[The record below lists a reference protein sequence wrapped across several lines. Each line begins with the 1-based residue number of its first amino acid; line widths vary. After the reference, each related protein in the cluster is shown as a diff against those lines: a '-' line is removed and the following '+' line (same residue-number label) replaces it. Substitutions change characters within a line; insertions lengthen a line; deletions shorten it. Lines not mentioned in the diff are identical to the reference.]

1 MTWFSEIESPMAPLL
16 GARVEVHYD
25 NVDGDCV
32 SSEWGYLIG
41 VADDGAPV
49 VALDDYGVEV
59 VVDHPVRLVADMP
72 KLSDDALARLIDAA
86 PAYIEF

>member
-1 MTWFSEIESPMAPLL
+1 MAWFSEIESPMAPLL
-16 GARVEVHYD
+16 GARVEVYCD

-49 VALDDYGVEV
+49 VALDDYGIEV
-59 VVDHPVRLVADMP
+59 VVDHPVRLVDDMP
-72 KLSDDALARLIDAA
+72 KLNDDALASLIDAA